1 MLDQHTDRMWFVIGA
16 LVVGAGIILLANNMI
31 PEMFAKV
38 TGSMETVVSGATK
51 NINSEFKQNYVSDST
66 REYTLTNFYK
76 LYDLTASKNDLLG
89 NDLLVTFE
97 AKQNTG
103 STFYSPHAYL
113 RQSEKDLKMYTGT
126 FSYPEG
132 KPKLTRDYQEFS
144 IVIKA
149 ADVPKNMSDIVH
161 LSIRKDNRDESM
173 SIRNV
178 RLTIMD

>member
-51 NINSEFKQNYVSDST
+51 NLNSEFKQNYVTDST
-66 REYTLTNFYK
+66 REVTVANFYK

-113 RQSEKDLKMYTGT
+113 RQSEKDLKMYTGP

-132 KPKLTRDYQEFS
+132 KPTLTRDYQEFS

-161 LSIRKDNRDESM
+161 LSIRKDNKDESM